1 MRYQEQSPATA
12 AYEAGLGRAA
22 TRSKVESD
30 EIEGVGAL
38 IHPQPG
44 EFDHLSPLR
53 RLACDVPSEIG
64 RRACEDHRAQVDDPL
79 LDRRIGKGCI
89 GFLTEQVDDFNGG
102 ARRRAEGESAVY
114 FINGA
119 RLHDRREGWTV
130 RERF

>member
-1 MRYQEQSPATA
+1 MMIQKSVCLDSFIPISNSTDLLRRLFRQHRPKGDMRYQEQSPATA

-79 LDRRIGKGCI
+79 LDRRIGKGC
-89 GFLTEQVDDFNGG
+89 
-102 ARRRAEGESAVY
+102 
-114 FINGA
+114 
-119 RLHDRREGWTV
+119 
-130 RERF
+130 